1 MLISEVEKG
10 NSEKI
15 LLQFSRMN
23 KEEIETLFYIVNKL
37 FCRMN
42 RINDS
47 WFLQLNIHQLRCF
60 LIECHKKKFSKNE
73 MDTLYSILNNK
84 KVIWSGRSFNFDL
97 TYKPI
102 ICSIINCTPDS
113 FFDSG
118 VRDTT
123 YKIIDKIENDLYE
136 GASIIEIGGKSTRPN
151 HLEISDYEE
160 WTRVEPVIKAVK
172 ENFPSTVLSID
183 TNSSFVM
190 ENALNKYGVDIIND
204 INGFESIK
212 KLKIISEYQPSV
224 IVMNNGRDGGKN
236 IVDLY
241 NYFDSKLDQLSSLGL
256 KKSQIALDPGIG
268 FSLHSNPTD
277 NMIRIKII
285 SQLNHPTMI
294 AISRKSFMGKLFDLD
309 VNDRLVSSIILEG
322 IMIRSGGRILRVHD
336 VKATK
341 KLIEIV
347 NLYEKTTLGDSIIA
361 FKK

>member
-123 YKIIDKIENDLYE
+123 YKIIDKIE
-136 GASIIEIGGKSTRPN
+136 K
-151 HLEISDYEE
+151 
-160 WTRVEPVIKAVK
+160 
-172 ENFPSTVLSID
+172 
-183 TNSSFVM
+183 
-190 ENALNKYGVDIIND
+190 
-204 INGFESIK
+204 
-212 KLKIISEYQPSV
+212 
-224 IVMNNGRDGGKN
+224 
-236 IVDLY
+236 
-241 NYFDSKLDQLSSLGL
+241 
-256 KKSQIALDPGIG
+256 
-268 FSLHSNPTD
+268 
-277 NMIRIKII
+277 
-285 SQLNHPTMI
+285 
-294 AISRKSFMGKLFDLD
+294 
-309 VNDRLVSSIILEG
+309 
-322 IMIRSGGRILRVHD
+322 
-336 VKATK
+336 
-341 KLIEIV
+341 
-347 NLYEKTTLGDSIIA
+347 
-361 FKK
+361 